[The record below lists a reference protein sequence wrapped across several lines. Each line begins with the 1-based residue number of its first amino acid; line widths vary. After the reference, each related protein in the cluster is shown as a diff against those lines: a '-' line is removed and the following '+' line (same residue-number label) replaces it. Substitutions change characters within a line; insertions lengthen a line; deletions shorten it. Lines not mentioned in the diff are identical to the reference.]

1 MIAWEAVDAALQ
13 RVRALTGDLEALV
26 RDFRDVERLQHEGL
40 AEEGRRKAAYLEA
53 RLVKCRQ
60 DLDAAVG
67 QFVAAVGAG
76 RPRPESA
83 PS

>member
-26 RDFRDVERLQHEGL
+26 RDLRDVERLQNEGL
-40 AEEGRRKAAYLEA
+40 GEEARRKAAYLEA
-53 RLVKCRQ
+53 RLAKCRQ
-60 DLDAAVG
+60 DLDATVG
-67 QFVAAVGAG
+67 KLVGAA
-76 RPRPESA
+76 RPRPEST